1 MTKEKQDGKKV
12 ENSISTIHVRGPEPE
27 DGLLQELNRF
37 EVRLNKDAERGKPI
51 FYDVK
56 IDGLPVIHKTKDPS
70 AFPSV
75 LDDIDFARTKEI
87 EIRLF
92 TGNSTYNHKHLIFI
106 DKNRNPQP
114 ETPALAGFDERFD
127 LRLADMRRSWD
138 HDLLQKEHAE
148 LKRRFDA
155 LEEYRDRLEE
165 ELEEYRS
172 KRLHLG
178 NLDLIE
184 VGGMLLEG
192 FIRRN
197 PQALARFPGG
207 EALAGALL
215 AGGSAPQVTTP
226 INEGQATVSRRQTPQ
241 ATDEELEFL
250 QVIRRVQE
258 RFNEGEFMQVLAII
272 DHLSRNPARIP
283 ATLACAGRDATDR

>member
-1 MTKEKQDGKKV
+1 MGESTSNTTFITIPADNTEEGLLRELSRFERKLSLDSANGNPTDYDVRIDGFEVVKRTSDASLFALVLDEVAFDRTKEV
-12 ENSISTIHVRGPEPE
+12 
-27 DGLLQELNRF
+27 
-37 EVRLNKDAERGKPI
+37 EVRLYTGASQYCNRHKLLLER
-51 FYDVK
+51 
-56 IDGLPVIHKTKDPS
+56 
-70 AFPSV
+70 
-75 LDDIDFARTKEI
+75 
-87 EIRLF
+87 
-92 TGNSTYNHKHLIFI
+92 
-106 DKNRNPQP
+106 NRNPPP
-114 ETPALAGFDERFD
+114 ETTSLAGVEERFD
-127 LRLADMRRSWD
+127 LRLTDMRRTWD
-138 HDLLQKEHAE
+138 HEQLQKEHAD
-148 LKRRFDA
+148 LKRRFDE

-165 ELEEYRS
+165 ELDEYRS

-215 AGGSAPQVTTP
+215 AGGPAPQTP
-226 INEGQATVSRRQTPQ
+226 TPSNEGQATVSRRQTPQ

-258 RFNEGEFMQVLAII
+258 RFNEGEFMQVLSII
-272 DHLSRNPARIP
+272 DLLSRHPARIP